1 MVVDGPARRSL
12 ARTLGGERRIPPFRV
27 GVCGGFT
34 PALKIMEH
42 AVLALGSKDA
52 AQAGGTIS
60 AFGA

>member
-1 MVVDGPARRSL
+1 MDW
-12 ARTLGGERRIPPFRV
+12 LGGALPGRSEVSVRIPPFRV

-34 PALKIMEH
+34 PALKITEH
-42 AVLALGSKDA
+42 AVLALGSKGA